1 MFLLRTLLFSPLTWR
16 GQVCCVYRRPAEFF
30 PRWCPARQVDGLG
43 LVGCSVGL
51 NPLGLMGGVLEF
63 GLGWTWCGGWGVW
76 TWVQGCFLRWSCTS
90 TLGWAFCGG
99 SRVSAFRR
107 WSLYPCWSRVMSR
120 LSVFLLEMFATAFLA
135 VIVFLV
141 VNVEDLW
148 GECVVSMQML
158 RLWPG
163 VAEDGCCVPEIQS
176 LLFPGLAVWE

>member
-1 MFLLRTLLFSPLTWR
+1 MFFLRTLLFFPLTWR
-16 GQVCCVYRRPAEFF
+16 GQVCCVYRRPAEFL
-30 PRWCPARQVDGLG
+30 PRWCPASGRWVGPGWLFHRSQSTGSDGGCAGVRPGVDMVCWLG
-43 LVGCSVGL
+43 
-51 NPLGLMGGVLEF
+51 
-63 GLGWTWCGGWGVW
+63 GVW
-76 TWVQGCFLRWSCTS
+76 TWVQGCVLRWSCTS
-90 TLGWAFCGG
+90 PLGWAFCGG

-107 WSLYPCWSRVMSR
+107 WSLYLCWSRVMSR
-120 LSVFLLEMFATAFLA
+120 LSVFLLEMFAAAFLA